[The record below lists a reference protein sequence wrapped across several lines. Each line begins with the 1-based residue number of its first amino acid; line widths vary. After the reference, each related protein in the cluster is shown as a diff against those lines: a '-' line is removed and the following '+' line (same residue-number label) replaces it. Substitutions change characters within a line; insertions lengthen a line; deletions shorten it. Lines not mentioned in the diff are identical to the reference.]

1 MDTRASCDVT
11 QVLETSMEA
20 GKIMLENGAEIFR
33 VEDTM
38 KRIAKSFGVEG
49 ENFFVLS
56 NGIFTTG
63 LDENGNKCFAKVE
76 HIPVHGADLSKVVD
90 INQLSREISSG
101 SYTIEEVKDRLKNI
115 REKKKTPPFIEVF
128 ATSLGAGCF
137 SILLGGT
144 IWDGLASLVSGA
156 ILGLFL
162 VFVSSKYLSKITGNL
177 VASALVTIICLLF
190 NELTSVPTNMMAM
203 IGGSII
209 PLVPGVA
216 FVNGIRDIGDGD
228 YISGAV
234 RLLDSMLV
242 FLCIAVGV
250 GVVLGTYSM
259 ITGGL
264 VL

>member
-1 MDTRASCDVT
+1 MAFDVDVNK
-11 QVLETSMEA
+11 VLQTSMEA

-38 KRIAKSFGVEG
+38 KRISRAFGVEEG
-49 ENFFVLS
+49 NFFVLS

-63 LDENGNKCFAKVE
+63 LDGKEDKCFAKVE
-76 HIPVHGADLSKVVD
+76 QVPVHGADLLKVIE
-90 INQLSREISSG
+90 INQLSREICNG
-101 SYTIEEVKDRLKNI
+101 QYTLDETIERIKTI
-115 REKKKTPPFIEVF
+115 REGKKKSKALQVF

-137 SILLGGT
+137 AILLGGT
-144 IWDGLASLVSGA
+144 IWDGLASLIAGT
-156 ILGLFL
+156 ILGLFM
-162 VFVSSKYLSKITGNL
+162 VNISAKYLSKITGNIL
-177 VASALVTIICLLF
+177 ASALVTIVCLAF
-190 NELTSVPTNMMAM
+190 NDLTSVPTNMISM

-228 YISGAV
+228 YISGTV
-234 RLLDSMLV
+234 RLLDSMMV

-250 GVVLGTYSM
+250 GVVLSISSM